1 VKDLP
6 KKGGL
11 TYQQSSNWW
20 MFLFKQYI
28 YICIL
33 YAYSSMF
40 NSCSN
45 IIFQNV
51 LLGYPFSNSK
61 EWLHDITWHV
71 SVWKLGIPSNGHLL
85 GKMTAKNTGILGCP
99 IFIQTQIWDCWIML
113 NIYIYTYI
121 IYLYIY
127 IYTYIPFYPC
137 SWMIF
142 PLSLQYSDT
151 MTVVQPSFRDL
162 QSQSNPGAQEHH
174 ACERSPWPNTQRDDE
189 SSPWIMHGKD
199 CHGFPSSGIN
209 QLHQH

>member
-1 VKDLP
+1 MTCECLKIRYTLKWPLTGENDR
-6 KKGGL
+6 KKHWDFGM
-11 TYQQSSNWW
+11 SNFHTNPN
-20 MFLFKQYI
+20 MRLLNNAEYI
-28 YICIL
+28 YI
-33 YAYSSMF
+33 
-40 NSCSN
+40 N
-45 IIFQNV
+45 
-51 LLGYPFSNSK
+51 
-61 EWLHDITWHV
+61 
-71 SVWKLGIPSNGHLL
+71 
-85 GKMTAKNTGILGCP
+85 
-99 IFIQTQIWDCWIML
+99 
-113 NIYIYTYI
+113 I
-121 IYLYIY
+121 IYLY